1 MFTSG
6 RIHDPAN
13 LFHSPSCFAAFEPW
27 PTLISAVPTMP
38 VASLLPAQL
47 ETAISTV
54 RVELV
59 YQTMTTGR
67 CQLQNGVL
75 LSQSGSCQNSG
86 WMSSTTTLRGRR
98 KITEIIAI
106 ILLGDYGRSV

>member
-1 MFTSG
+1 MFMSG
-6 RIHDPAN
+6 RIHDPVN
-13 LFHSPSCFAAFEPW
+13 LFHSASCFAAFEPW
-27 PTLISAVPTMP
+27 LKLISLPTMP

-59 YQTMTTGR
+59 YQTITTGR
-67 CQLQNGVL
+67 CQLQPQNGVL
-75 LSQSGSCQNSG
+75 LSQSRSCQNSG
-86 WMSSTTTLRGRR
+86 WMSSTTLRGRR
-98 KITEIIAI
+98 KITESITN